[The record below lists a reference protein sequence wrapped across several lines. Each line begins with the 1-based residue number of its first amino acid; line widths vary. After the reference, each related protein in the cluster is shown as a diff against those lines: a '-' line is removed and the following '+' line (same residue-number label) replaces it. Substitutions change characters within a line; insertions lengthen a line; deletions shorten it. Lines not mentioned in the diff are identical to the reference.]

1 MRSRSEVVKLVSS
14 WIGKKEADG
23 SYKEIIDIYNS
34 FTGEFPRG
42 IRMKY
47 GWPWCACTWSALAIA
62 LRYTDIMPIEISCRE
77 LINRAKEMGCWKE
90 NDGYIPSPGDGILYD
105 WDDNGIGDNTGW
117 PDHVGT
123 VDYCNPSAGYM
134 TVIEGN

>member
-34 FTGEFPRG
+34 FTGAFPRG

-47 GWPWCACTWSALAIA
+47 GWSWCACTWSALAIA
-62 LRYTDIMPIEISCRE
+62 LGYTDIMPIEISCGE
-77 LINRAKEMGCWKE
+77 LIKRAKEMGCWQE
-90 NDGYIPSPGDGILYD
+90 NDGYVPSPATRSFMTGMIIELGIIL
-105 WDDNGIGDNTGW
+105 
-117 PDHVGT
+117 VGRIM
-123 VDYCNPSAGYM
+123 SAQWITAIPM
-134 TVIEGN
+134 LAI